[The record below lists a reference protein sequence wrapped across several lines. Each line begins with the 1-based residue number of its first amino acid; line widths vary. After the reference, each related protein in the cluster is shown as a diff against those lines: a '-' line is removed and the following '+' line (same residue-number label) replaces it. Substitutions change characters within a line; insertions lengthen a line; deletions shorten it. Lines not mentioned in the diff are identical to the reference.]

1 MHATEL
7 PDVAAER
14 YASGFARMFWAF
26 LFLGISFRLTWT
38 LGRQQFM
45 IDLLPDF
52 IGYLLIAAGANRLLG
67 LHAKARGIRN
77 LAMVLTFL
85 ALPDA
90 VQYRIDLGRSGNVT
104 YWITATF
111 PLAIITNI
119 LDIVLV
125 WKLCGLIA
133 DVARQASV
141 TRTEY
146 CALVRRSYYLFLKLL
161 GLAALGLVFVAP
173 LLIIPAVIV
182 GVVLGIAVMCLM
194 MGLMRQAERLC
205 AAGLVVGE
213 TDALEAHSAIG
224 FRLLMVLALVLPVA
238 AVAGSIWYYN
248 DWEARR
254 QALDRASG
262 GAGYDEIIDAFWTDV
277 EQDRLD
283 AAYERT
289 TPNLR
294 QRLSRE
300 QFEDLV
306 RQNPAIRTCR
316 QKNLGGGAGAGSG
329 PPAMSYANRH
339 YTVKNDDGSFTT
351 IAVTVRRGE
360 DNLFRLDPPPPGVD
374 EITVQSGRHGL
385 RLGGG
390 RP

>member
-7 PDVAAER
+7 PDVAAQR
-14 YASGFARMFWAF
+14 YATGFARMFWAF

-90 VQYRIDLGRSGNVT
+90 VQYRIDLGQSGNVT
-104 YWITATF
+104 YWITPTL
-111 PLAIITNI
+111 PLAIITSI
-119 LDIVLV
+119 LDIILV

-133 DVARQASV
+133 DIARQVSV
-141 TRTEY
+141 TRTEM
-146 CALVRRSYYLFLKLL
+146 CALVRRSYYLFLTLL
-161 GLAALGLVFVAP
+161 GLVSLGLAFVAP
-173 LLIIPAVIV
+173 ALIIPAVIV
-182 GVVLGIAVMCLM
+182 GVILGIAVMCLM

-205 AAGLVVGE
+205 AASLVAGEGDAVETRSGL
-213 TDALEAHSAIG
+213 G
-224 FRLLMVLALVLPVA
+224 FRLLMLLALVLPVA
-238 AVAGSIWYYN
+238 ALAGSIWYYH

-254 QALDRASG
+254 EALDRTG
-262 GAGYDEIIDAFWTDV
+262 GSAAYDEIIAAFWTDV

-283 AAYERT
+283 AAYDRT
-289 TPNLR
+289 TPTLR
-294 QRLSRE
+294 RRLSRE

-306 RQNPAIRTCR
+306 QQNPAIRTCR
-316 QKNLGGGAGAGSG
+316 QKNQGGGAGAGSG
-329 PPAMSYANRH
+329 PSGMSYAN
-339 YTVKNDDGSFTT
+339 
-351 IAVTVRRGE
+351 
-360 DNLFRLDPPPPGVD
+360 
-374 EITVQSGRHGL
+374 
-385 RLGGG
+385 
-390 RP
+390 